1 MNALRADFD
10 QPAAAVHQTRSPGSR
25 REPVLGLQPL
35 AGEVAL
41 AVQDGLRL
49 AARCRT

>member
-10 QPAAAVHQTRSPGSR
+10 QPAAAVHQTSWPASR
-25 REPVLGLQPL
+25 GEPVLGLQAL

-49 AARCRT
+49 AAGAAT